1 MTFDPTWRDAAEVST
16 AGFHRCARAAHVSLG
31 RADPSLRQPYWQ
43 QGDAALESADA
54 KAKRAALRSHP
65 RVREALKVWWDTAE
79 RCSDA
84 TSRSPGGGLLRTTYV
99 EHAKRC
105 FKAMIE
111 QWDEAAALASAD
123 EDWQRDVHG
132 GASLSRARFED
143 SMFELADTWA
153 FDIDGDEYA
162 SLLWELFSCVTH
174 GATADDAVWKQL
186 EDISFLGQW
195 RSGTGYGRFDGPPG
209 ARFTTPGAEAE
220 AMAREKRRA
229 EAEAAAAAAAER
241 AAALEAER
249 TAASK
254 ATRRASL
261 APKTPR
267 RKRTVATGG
276 DGADRAKRSP
286 EEHRPDSRL
295 RMLRTFVSV
304 PRAFLKAASPRPSPR
319 RVAPPAA
326 DAPRLPALSSV
337 AATAWV
343 ALPGRGRT
351 HAAPDSSSSKG
362 TVEPRRLGPVAE

>member
-1 MTFDPTWRDAAEVST
+1 MTFDPKWRDAAEVST
-16 AGFHRCARAAHVSLG
+16 AGFHLCARAAHVSLG
-31 RADPSLRQPYWQ
+31 RADQTLRQPYWQ
-43 QGDAALESADA
+43 QGDAALESAEA

-84 TSRSPGGGLLRTTYV
+84 PASRSPGGGLLRTNYL

-123 EDWQRDVHG
+123 EDWQRDVQG

-174 GATADDAVWKQL
+174 GATADDSVWKQL

-220 AMAREKRRA
+220 ALAREKQR
-229 EAEAAAAAAAER
+229 AEAAAQR
-241 AAALEAER
+241 AADLEAEKA
-249 TAASK
+249 AASK
-254 ATRRASL
+254 AARRTSL

-267 RKRTVATGG
+267 RKRAVATGG
-276 DGADRAKRSP
+276 GGAARAKSSP

-295 RMLRTFVSV
+295 RMLRIVVSA
-304 PRAFLKAASPRPSPR
+304 PRAFLQAASPRASPR
-319 RVAPPAA
+319 RVAPPPAN
-326 DAPRLPALSSV
+326 APRLPTVSSF
-337 AATAWV
+337 AAKAWV
-343 ALPGRGRT
+343 ALPTSGRT
-351 HAAPDSSSSKG
+351 DATASNSKG
-362 TVEPRRLGPVAE
+362 TLEPRRLGPVVE